1 MSDETTDKTS
11 WLVSFLE
18 GFGVPSNWAKVIAG
32 AIIGA
37 VSAYIALTSSGCS
50 LTYTTTDADGSSTSL
65 STTIEQPSVK
75 VSDLK

>member
-1 MSDETTDKTS
+1 MSDETDKAS